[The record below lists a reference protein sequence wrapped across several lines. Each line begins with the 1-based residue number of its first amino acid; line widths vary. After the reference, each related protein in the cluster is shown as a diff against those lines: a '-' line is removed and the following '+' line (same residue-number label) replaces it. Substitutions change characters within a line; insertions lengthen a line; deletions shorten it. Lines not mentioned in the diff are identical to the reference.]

1 LSLDGRQKY
10 ADPAF
15 RPEATIM
22 RRILPVVL
30 AAATVL
36 VAGCGSTR
44 PAYYVGS
51 DRTAAVLIM
60 WSPQQNG
67 RARGTITDDTLS
79 GTAPSEVVQV
89 QTVPVTV
96 RFNGAAVSF
105 SGTRIYALGT
115 ATISGT
121 LSGGRLSITAP
132 DATGYLESAVLRPGS
147 RAVYNSDVAKLRQR
161 VSHAD
166 TTAKRSQPR
175 RQNSLQITTDQQQV
189 STDISTLQSDVGA
202 LSSDVTQMSQDAQQ
216 VSTDLIQLRSD
227 AADGAGPSCEN
238 VSTVDNDATTVDSD
252 GSTVGD
258 DATNVTSDISTVQ
271 GDISQLTSDVKT
283 LLKAGGTATGNPS
296 PQTVISQAQAQI
308 STALTQANSYITTV
322 NGDLQEA
329 YTTANN
335 LAVGSCADQA

>member
-1 LSLDGRQKY
+1 
-10 ADPAF
+10 
-15 RPEATIM
+15 M
-22 RRILPVVL
+22 RRILPIVM
-30 AAATVL
+30 AAAAVL

-51 DRTAAVLIM
+51 DGTAAVLIM

-67 RARGTITDDTLS
+67 RAWGTITDDTLS

-96 RFNGAAVSF
+96 RFNGAEVSF
-105 SGTRIYALGT
+105 NGTRIYALGA

-121 LSGGRLSITAP
+121 LSGRRLSITAP
-132 DATGYLESAVLRPGS
+132 DATGYLGSAVLLSGT
-147 RAVYNSDVAKLRQR
+147 RAVYNSDLARLRQR

-166 TTAKRSQPR
+166 TTAKRSRLRQ
-175 RQNSLQITTDQQQV
+175 QNSAQITTDQQQV
-189 STDISTLQSDVGA
+189 SNDISTLQNDVAA

-216 VSTDLIQLRSD
+216 VSTDLAQLQSD
-227 AADGAGPSCEN
+227 AANGAGPSCEN
-238 VSTVDNDATTVDSD
+238 VSTVDNDAATVDSD
-252 GSTVGD
+252 GSTVGY
-258 DATNVTSDISTVQ
+258 DASNVTSDISTVQ

-296 PQTVISQAQAQI
+296 PQTVISQAQAET

-335 LAVGSCADQA
+335 LSGGSCADAGD